1 MIRRITG
8 TVVDTN
14 TTSVVIDVAGVGYLI
29 HTTVA
34 GTSFPL
40 ESKQTFWTYLAVR
53 ETALD
58 LYGFTTRDE
67 LEIFELLLGLPKV
80 GPKSALQILA
90 QADITL
96 LKEAVAQEDPSYLT
110 KMSGIGKKTAEKIVH
125 ELKDVFVERGFS
137 DVANG
142 ANAAANWQQE
152 TIDALV
158 ALGYPQKAAREAV
171 QALPPEITDTNTA
184 LTTALRNLS
193 SES

>member
-8 TVVDTN
+8 VVVDT
-14 TTSVVIDVAGVGYLI
+14 TETSVVLDVAGVGYLV
-29 HTTVA
+29 HTSVA
-34 GTSFPL
+34 GSSFSL
-40 ESKQTFWTYLAVR
+40 EREQTFWTYLAVR
-53 ETALD
+53 ENALD
-58 LYGFTTRDE
+58 LYGFVTRDE

-90 QADITL
+90 QADIAL
-96 LKEAVAQEDPSYLT
+96 LKDAVAQEDPTYLT

-125 ELKDVFVERGFS
+125 ELKDVFAERGFS
-137 DVANG
+137 GAAVVAG
-142 ANAAANWQQE
+142 VSAGWQQE

-171 QALPPEITDTNTA
+171 QALPEDITDTNTA

-193 SES
+193 S